1 VGFAAVIV
9 VALLVAGGVWYF
21 QFQLRQK
28 RIANLM
34 LTAQRLGFEF
44 SVDDVDNTIGYPFD
58 LFSRGDGQGIE
69 NVMWGERNGVPTRAF
84 DFWYF
89 DESTDSKG
97 RRSRSYHRFT
107 CATMTIAADCPQ
119 LRIGHEG
126 FFSRLGS
133 AIGFK
138 DVELEYDDF
147 NREYRVHCDDQ
158 KFAFSLLDG
167 RMMEFLLQVS
177 SIEALEIVGPFVLVA
192 TSKLASDD
200 WPALVET
207 AEQFHEHIP
216 NVVWTTWARSPS

>member
-177 SIEALEIVGPFVLVA
+177 SIEALELVGPFVLVA